1 MKKICI
7 VLLTALLLVL
17 VTGCGKDESRLLD
30 VDTTVDND
38 KSDATSEDKMQVS
51 GNEQETETDTKED
64 SNEVKVLVVYFSA
77 TGNTKVIAEDIAREL
92 ESDIYEIVPVEPYT
106 SEDIAYNNDNCRA
119 NKEHSDSSI
128 RPEIAGIID
137 NMDDYDVVLIGY
149 PIWWGE
155 EPRIIDTFV
164 ESYDLS
170 DKGVATFCTS
180 GGSGIATSE
189 SNLKGLCPDSVT
201 WLGSKRFENNASV
214 EDINAWITEIN
225 LEDN

>member
-77 TGNTKVIAEDIAREL
+77 TGNTKVIAEDILILTRKLDKYGNE
-92 ESDIYEIVPVEPYT
+92 EKI
-106 SEDIAYNNDNCRA
+106 
-119 NKEHSDSSI
+119 KEVLTLMINMMDTLGPSI
-128 RPEIAGIID
+128 
-137 NMDDYDVVLIGY
+137 
-149 PIWWGE
+149 
-155 EPRIIDTFV
+155 
-164 ESYDLS
+164 
-170 DKGVATFCTS
+170 
-180 GGSGIATSE
+180 
-189 SNLKGLCPDSVT
+189 NLKL
-201 WLGSKRFENNASV
+201 
-214 EDINAWITEIN
+214 
-225 LEDN
+225 